1 MNKKAK
7 KAKVKALAKAVERF
21 LIDEDIKYR
30 KEVNEN
36 HTIFFRLRNKTIV
49 CITTQGRIY
58 MQGKPNDV
66 MVRMISEE
74 FPREC
79 IKGCTD
85 YLSQEELLQVAYTA
99 LKDSWGF

>member
-7 KAKVKALAKAVERF
+7 KAKVKALANAVERF
-21 LIDEDIKYR
+21 LIDEDIKFR

-36 HTIFFRLRNKTIV
+36 HTVFFRLRNKTIV

-58 MQGKPNDV
+58 MQGKHNDQI
-66 MVRMISEE
+66 VRMISAA

-79 IKGCTD
+79 IKGISD
-85 YLSQEELLQVAYTA
+85 HLSQEELLQVAYEV
-99 LKDSWGF
+99 LSESWG